1 MMIAQA
7 VMRSLEIIAAVLLL
21 ALVVAIVLL
30 QANVGTTPQ
39 VDRAIVWST
48 AIAVWM
54 VLAVALGD
62 GRRAVPSTIRS
73 DP

>member
-54 VLAVALGD
+54 VLAVALGA